1 MNVSVLSASKS
12 LFQGT
17 ATSVAF
23 PGAQSAFTVLE
34 NHAPIIS
41 LLTKGIIVITNE
53 KEFPVGIVICIS
65 AAVLA
70 LVAVGICVIVKRR
83 K

>member
-41 LLTKGIIVITNE
+41 LLTKGIIDIAGGFVEIHANE
-53 KEFPVGIVICIS
+53 VTACVE
-65 AAVLA
+65 
-70 LVAVGICVIVKRR
+70 LV
-83 K
+83 

>member
-53 KEFPVGIVICIS
+53 KEEETRIDIAGGFVEIHANEVTAC
-65 AAVLA
+65 VE
-70 LVAVGICVIVKRR
+70 LV
-83 K
+83 

>member
-41 LLTKGIIVITNE
+41 LLNKGTIVIANAE
-53 KEFPVGIVICIS
+53 SEPVSIDIAGGFVEVHQGEVTAC
-65 AAVLA
+65 VELA
-70 LVAVGICVIVKRR
+70 
-83 K
+83 

>member
-41 LLTKGIIVITNE
+41 LLTKGVIVITNE
-53 KEFPVGIVICIS
+53 KGEETRIDIAGGFVEIHANEVTAC
-65 AAVLA
+65 VE
-70 LVAVGICVIVKRR
+70 LV
-83 K
+83 

>member
-53 KEFPVGIVICIS
+53 KGKETRIDIAGGFVEIHANEVTAC
-65 AAVLA
+65 VE
-70 LVAVGICVIVKRR
+70 LV
-83 K
+83 

>member
-53 KEFPVGIVICIS
+53 KGEETHIDIAGGFVEIHANEVTAC
-65 AAVLA
+65 VE
-70 LVAVGICVIVKRR
+70 LV
-83 K
+83 

>member
-53 KEFPVGIVICIS
+53 KGEETRIDIASGFVEIHANEVTAC
-65 AAVLA
+65 VE
-70 LVAVGICVIVKRR
+70 LV
-83 K
+83 

>member
-23 PGAQSAFTVLE
+23 PGAQSAFTVLK

-53 KEFPVGIVICIS
+53 KGEETRIDIAGGFVEIHANEVTAC
-65 AAVLA
+65 VE
-70 LVAVGICVIVKRR
+70 LV
-83 K
+83 